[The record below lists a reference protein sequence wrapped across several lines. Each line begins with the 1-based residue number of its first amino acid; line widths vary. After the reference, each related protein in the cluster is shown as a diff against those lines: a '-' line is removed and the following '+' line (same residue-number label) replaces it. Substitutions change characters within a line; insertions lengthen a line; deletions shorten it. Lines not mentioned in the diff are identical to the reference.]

1 LHLTP
6 KGEAAVAAARV
17 KLPDDSADGR
27 HGLADWVAI
36 CSCKCGL
43 VFESEHGGAPTDA
56 LTMLYDHLGQV
67 DNP

>member
-1 LHLTP
+1 VT
-6 KGEAAVAAARV
+6 
-17 KLPDDSADGR
+17 LPEDSADGV

-56 LTMLYDHLGQV
+56 LTMLYDHLHKVGV
-67 DNP
+67 AG